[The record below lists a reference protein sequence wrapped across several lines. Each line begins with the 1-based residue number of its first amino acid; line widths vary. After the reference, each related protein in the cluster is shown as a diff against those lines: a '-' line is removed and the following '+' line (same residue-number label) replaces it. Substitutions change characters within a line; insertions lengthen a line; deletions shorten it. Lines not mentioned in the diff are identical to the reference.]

1 MVTEKS
7 VQGYNL
13 NYLKPGNKYK
23 GTDIST
29 VATSFEE
36 IINKSPMIV
45 FFWEGEQRVR
55 TNYVSERVTIFGYRP
70 EDFLEGRMTY
80 NELIHPEDRSF
91 VNNEFESFRKNSSNQ
106 FTCEYRVVDSSGS
119 IKWISEIT
127 FPCKCDDNLEYHGI
141 LLDVTDRKMSE
152 RTILEKE
159 RDISILYSASALAS
173 ESLDVDDLLDEMLME
188 MGDLLDITA
197 GGVYIINPEE
207 KEAVLRAYIG
217 PEREYPESIHY
228 SAVENMFDNSAGSPS
243 SPLVAEDTFHYQGQ
257 MQRKKYL
264 LFRLY
269 SREKIMG
276 FIQLSI
282 PLNHEVSEKSLQV
295 LEHVGKHIGIAIEN
309 AQLFEITQRA
319 YEDLKNLD
327 KLKSEFLAN
336 LTHELKTPLISI
348 KGFSDLLD
356 KGRLGELNEDQ
367 KKANLAVVRN
377 ADRLKRLIDSLLYMS
392 MEKEGKYQYHFE
404 EVDVGE
410 IIKDAMD
417 KMKVHTEGKDVD
429 IGIDLQSKLS
439 PICGD
444 RERLTNVFLN
454 ILDNASKF
462 TQGSGRIKIT
472 LKEEEEY
479 IHIKI
484 KDNGIGIPK
493 EKLPRIYDMFYQI
506 DGSTTRIYNGVGLGL
521 HICKKVIDIHNGSIW
536 ARSMEGL
543 GTTVHV
549 KLPKT

>member
-1 MVTEKS
+1 
-7 VQGYNL
+7 
-13 NYLKPGNKYK
+13 
-23 GTDIST
+23 
-29 VATSFEE
+29 
-36 IINKSPMIV
+36 
-45 FFWEGEQRVR
+45 
-55 TNYVSERVTIFGYRP
+55 
-70 EDFLEGRMTY
+70 
-80 NELIHPEDRSF
+80 
-91 VNNEFESFRKNSSNQ
+91 
-106 FTCEYRVVDSSGS
+106 
-119 IKWISEIT
+119 
-127 FPCKCDDNLEYHGI
+127 
-141 LLDVTDRKMSE
+141 
-152 RTILEKE
+152 
-159 RDISILYSASALAS
+159 
-173 ESLDVDDLLDEMLME
+173 
-188 MGDLLDITA
+188 
-197 GGVYIINPEE
+197 
-207 KEAVLRAYIG
+207 
-217 PEREYPESIHY
+217 
-228 SAVENMFDNSAGSPS
+228 
-243 SPLVAEDTFHYQGQ
+243 

-295 LEHVGKHIGIAIEN
+295 LEHVGKHIGVAIEN
-309 AQLFEITQRA
+309 AQLFEMTQRA
-319 YEDLKNLD
+319 YEDLKHLD

-367 KKANLAVVRN
+367 KKANMAVVRN

-410 IIKDAMD
+410 IITDAMD

-429 IGIDLQSKLS
+429 IGIDIQNKPS
-439 PICGD
+439 PIYGD
-444 RERLTNVFLN
+444 RDRLTNVFLN

-462 TQGSGRIKIT
+462 TQGPGRIKIT

-479 IHIKI
+479 IHIRI

-493 EKLPRIYDMFYQI
+493 EKLPRIFDMFYQI
-506 DGSTTRIYNGVGLGL
+506 DGSTTRIYNGVGMGL
-521 HICKKVIDIHNGSIW
+521 YICKRVIDIHNGSIW

-549 KLPKT
+549 KLPKI

>member
-1 MVTEKS
+1 
-7 VQGYNL
+7 
-13 NYLKPGNKYK
+13 
-23 GTDIST
+23 
-29 VATSFEE
+29 
-36 IINKSPMIV
+36 
-45 FFWEGEQRVR
+45 
-55 TNYVSERVTIFGYRP
+55 
-70 EDFLEGRMTY
+70 
-80 NELIHPEDRSF
+80 
-91 VNNEFESFRKNSSNQ
+91 
-106 FTCEYRVVDSSGS
+106 
-119 IKWISEIT
+119 
-127 FPCKCDDNLEYHGI
+127 
-141 LLDVTDRKMSE
+141 MSE

-217 PEREYPESIHY
+217 PAGEYPESIHY
-228 SAVENMFDNSAGSPS
+228 CAVENMFDNSAGSTSGPF
-243 SPLVAEDTFHYQGQ
+243 VAEDTFHYQGQ

-269 SREKIMG
+269 SREKVMG

-309 AQLFEITQRA
+309 AQLFEMTQRA
-319 YEDLKNLD
+319 YEDLKHLD
-327 KLKSEFLAN
+327 ELKSEFLAN

-367 KKANLAVVRN
+367 KKANMAVVRN

-392 MEKEGKYQYHFE
+392 MEKEGKYQYQFE

-417 KMKVHTEGKDVD
+417 KIKVHNEGKDVD
-429 IGIDLQSKLS
+429 IGIDIQNKSYL
-439 PICGD
+439 ICGD
-444 RERLTNVFLN
+444 RDRLTNVFLN

-462 TQGSGRIKIT
+462 TKGSGKIKIT

-493 EKLPRIYDMFYQI
+493 EKLPRIFDMFYQI
-506 DGSTTRIYNGVGLGL
+506 DGSTTRIYNGVGMGL
-521 HICKKVIDIHNGSIW
+521 YICKKVIDIHNGTIW

-549 KLPKT
+549 KLPKI